1 MRKEGFEISK
11 KQIETI
17 AFNIYKDIVPYIE
30 ENTNEFVFWLLDF
43 RVVSLDGMI
52 EIDSL
57 YEYDICKKQ
66 RRKII

>member
-1 MRKEGFEISK
+1 MQENIIVDS
-11 KQIETI
+11 QIETI
-17 AFNIYKDIVPYIE
+17 AYNIYKDIKPYIQ

-66 RRKII
+66 RRKVL